1 MYTERPT
8 TNEKKKNWKQKETQ
22 LSPIEAT
29 ASTTENEKKKSSCL
43 FTRSHEQA
51 GGVSHRERQRGITAG
66 CKKQ

>member
-8 TNEKKKNWKQKETQ
+8 TNEKKKTESKKKLNFRQ
-22 LSPIEAT
+22 LRRLPVQQRT
-29 ASTTENEKKKSSCL
+29 KKKKSSCL